1 LILIVENNQK
11 SFLVVEKNLMS
22 RKTFKIIISLVGVVL
37 LSVILIPRI
46 MAYFSNRS
54 EEEMLIGYSTGTAV
68 ATVEAILEE
77 GEVTLG
83 DVTQPFQRLLVRI
96 DEGEYAG
103 DTYEIEYGN
112 RQIRHDMIRIEVDD
126 RVMVTISSMPD
137 GTNTAYFTDF
147 YRSNSL
153 YLLFGIFVLASVVI
167 SGWKGVRS
175 LIGILL
181 SLGVIVL
188 IILPGIQQ
196 GRDPLSISI
205 FGSFL
210 FVGFSLYIVYGW
222 NVKTHAA
229 VLGSFIALVIT
240 GLLAYFFVN
249 QARLTGYGD
258 ENMFYISQL
267 TQNTLNVRSLLL
279 AGILIGTLGVL
290 DDLVISQASAVFEL
304 YKGNPKQNFKS
315 LYKSAMNIGQDHIA
329 ATVNTLVLA
338 YAGASLP
345 MLLLFS
351 FHNVD
356 FGIATNLEFIA
367 EEIVR
372 TVIGSLGLFAAVPI
386 TTALAA
392 FIAIE
397 YRNIGKFKIYLGPL
411 NE

>member
-1 LILIVENNQK
+1 
-11 SFLVVEKNLMS
+11 MS
-22 RKTFKIIISLVGVVL
+22 RKSFKIILSLIGFSL
-37 LSVILIPRI
+37 LVIILTPRI
-46 MAYFSNRS
+46 IDYFGDTA
-54 EEEMLIGYSTGTAV
+54 EETIIGYSAGTAV
-68 ATVEAILEE
+68 AIVEEVLEE

-83 DVTQPFQRLLVRI
+83 EVTQPYQRLKVLI
-96 DEGEYAG
+96 TDGEFTG
-103 DTYEIEYGN
+103 ESFEIEYGN
-112 RQIRHDMIRIEVDD
+112 RQIRNDMIMIKTGD
-126 RVMVTISSMPD
+126 RLMVTISSLPD
-137 GTNTAYFTDF
+137 GTISAYFSDF
-147 YRSNSL
+147 YRRNSL
-153 YLLFGIFVLASVVI
+153 FLLFGIFILASVVI

-181 SLGVIVL
+181 SLAVIVL

-210 FVGFSLYIVYGW
+210 FVGFSLYIIYGW

-240 GLLAYFFVN
+240 GLLALIFVN
-249 QARLTGYGD
+249 QTRLTGYGD

-267 TQNTLNVRSLLL
+267 TQNALNVRSLLL

-304 YKGNPKQNFKS
+304 FRGNPNQNFKN

-356 FGIATNLEFIA
+356 FAIATNLEFIA

-372 TVIGSLGLFAAVPI
+372 TIIGSLGLFAAVPI

-392 FIAIE
+392 IIAIE
-397 YRNIGKFKIYLGPL
+397 YRNLGKLKIYLGPL